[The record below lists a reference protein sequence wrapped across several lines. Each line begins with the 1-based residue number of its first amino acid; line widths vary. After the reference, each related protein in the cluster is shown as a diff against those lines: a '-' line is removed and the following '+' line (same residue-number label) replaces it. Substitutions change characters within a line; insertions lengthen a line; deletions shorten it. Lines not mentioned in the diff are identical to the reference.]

1 MRAKELQEAYRAP
14 KAKVVE
20 MDVRSVLCQS
30 PVPATLGGSRTE
42 QLEEDDM
49 SESSKNSIW

>member
-20 MDVRSVLCQS
+20 MGVRSVLCQS

-42 QLEEDDM
+42 DLEEVDM
-49 SESSKNSIW
+49 SKSIWG